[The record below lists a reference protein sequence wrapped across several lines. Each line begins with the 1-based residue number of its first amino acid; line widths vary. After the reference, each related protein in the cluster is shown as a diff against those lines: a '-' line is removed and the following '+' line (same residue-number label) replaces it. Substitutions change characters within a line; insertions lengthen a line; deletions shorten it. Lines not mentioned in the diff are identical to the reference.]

1 MSPKLPETRLRQKL
15 SDDNTFSVD
24 GLKITVVIP
33 MKQWRIEYNGVMKG
47 FKNTQ
52 SIYVVSLDVIW
63 TDWSGLIDLRDIK
76 SPQVIAMENAQTDN
90 WSLVVDE
97 EE

>member
-90 WSLVVDE
+90 WSLVVDVE
-97 EE
+97 E

>member
-15 SDDNTFSVD
+15 SDVNTFSVD